1 MTWSFRS
8 FLIASWDI
16 LPLSKLLL
24 VRYTL
29 LNLSC
34 DLRKEILNR
43 RQNKKQMGGYFVWN
57 VLIHPFCICFIDCNT
72 YVSIHAVKCCMY
84 CMQLKG
90 LRSSSEQQ
98 EEVMSGVCYTI
109 VLRYFT
115 CVLDSM
121 YITLIFLLYH
131 IYCIKISYCMRK
143 SWDWLFFT

>member
-1 MTWSFRS
+1 M
-8 FLIASWDI
+8 DI

-34 DLRKEILNR
+34 DLHKEILNR
-43 RQNKKQMGGYFVWN
+43 KQNKKQMGGYFVWN
-57 VLIHPFCICFIDCNT
+57 VLIHLFCICFIDCNI

-84 CMQLKG
+84 CRQLKG

-109 VLRYFT
+109 VLQYFT
-115 CVLDSM
+115 ICVRL
-121 YITLIFLLYH
+121 YVYHFNILISTAILVQQYFNNFLEELNRFS
-131 IYCIKISYCMRK
+131 KSFKSYNI
-143 SWDWLFFT
+143 